1 MHCKV
6 VNKSDLSLDKTLPLI
21 KSLYSYA
28 QKKMGFQNPADI
40 TFQSDS
46 QNASKDLGKTGFYN
60 PSSYTITIYTD
71 KRHIKDV
78 LRSIAHELVHHDQNC
93 CGAFEE
99 PFEAGPGYAQKD
111 NRLRDLERDAY
122 ERGNMIFRD
131 WEDTYKQGINETTYY
146 RKEVLKMPNNNLKE
160 DDLRKM
166 IRKALN
172 EKLNKKN
179 AKVIREAPQ
188 ATKETGEPEGPTN
201 DDWYRSNLFESLRK
215 KWAK

>member
-1 MHCKV
+1 
-6 VNKSDLSLDKTLPLI
+6 
-21 KSLYSYA
+21 
-28 QKKMGFQNPADI
+28 
-40 TFQSDS
+40 
-46 QNASKDLGKTGFYN
+46 
-60 PSSYTITIYTD
+60 
-71 KRHIKDV
+71 
-78 LRSIAHELVHHDQNC
+78 
-93 CGAFEE
+93 
-99 PFEAGPGYAQKD
+99 
-111 NRLRDLERDAY
+111 
-122 ERGNMIFRD
+122 
-131 WEDTYKQGINETTYY
+131 
-146 RKEVLKMPNNNLKE
+146 MPNNNLKE